1 MARPA
6 AEHPTELELRIL
18 KILWGE
24 KSPLPV
30 RDVRQ
35 QLADLGRDIAHTSV
49 ITTLNTMVRKGYLKR
64 VKEGKAFLFA
74 PKVVQEA
81 VNRHMLG
88 DVVNRVF
95 DGSAAAAMLSLFDSA
110 TVDTDELKELRRL
123 INQKIKDQPPS

>member
-6 AEHPTELELRIL
+6 AEHPTEMELRIL
-18 KILWGE
+18 KILWQE
-24 KSPLPV
+24 SPLHV

-35 QLADLGRDIAHTSV
+35 QLADSGRDIAHTSV

-64 VKEGKAFLFA
+64 IKDGKAFRFA

-81 VNRHMLG
+81 VKRNMLG
-88 DVVNRVF
+88 DMVNRVF
-95 DGSAAAAMLSLFDSA
+95 DGSATAAMLSLFDSA
-110 TVDTDELKELRRL
+110 TVDTGELKELRRL